1 MLIITVSF
9 QQISKLTESVITM
22 QDAILALYAIESNP
36 NKQQKVNKAVEKI
49 QQSKDNLK
57 TAKPSDSKRKS
68 NEIVESKS
76 ETEIINNTQNRKEIK
91 SKKIETNFYEGV
103 IGDKDYLQY
112 CIEQTKTKNNKQ

>member
-36 NKQQKVNKAVEKI
+36 NKQQKVNKAVEKT

-68 NEIVESKS
+68 NEIVKSKS
-76 ETEIINNTQNRKEIK
+76 ETEIINDT
-91 SKKIETNFYEGV
+91 
-103 IGDKDYLQY
+103 
-112 CIEQTKTKNNKQ
+112 